1 MADNV
6 MDVNKMNAKPGGKPR
21 VMRDTVWQSRVKKMN
36 YSVGKCMGY
45 FKREASR
52 MVADDMRK
60 TLAEMDDFKN
70 EKSLI
75 ERRPHSSLSA

>member
-1 MADNV
+1 
-6 MDVNKMNAKPGGKPR
+6 MNGVLQERGI
-21 VMRDTVWQSRVKKMN
+21 DTSQ
-36 YSVGKCMGY
+36 
-45 FKREASR
+45 

-75 ERRPHSSLSA
+75 EQRPHSSLSA

>member
-6 MDVNKMNAKPGGKPR
+6 MDVNKMNVKPGGKPR

-45 FKREASR
+45 FK
-52 MVADDMRK
+52 K
-60 TLAEMDDFKN
+60 
-70 EKSLI
+70 
-75 ERRPHSSLSA
+75 ERYRY